1 MTCSLVARYSFSLTT
16 RKFSGTLCMGTRF
29 WYGKFPGNYDDVFC
43 VRACLSWRDPRSKF
57 ESESKLWEIIGND
70 LEKTLNFMSVWALL
84 IWSLRVDIVIFT
96 RKRKEKTYRRD
107 PFQGKDIFHL
117 LRIGCYHGAKSFANY
132 TWLNPPFSTFFC
144 DGDKESSLEGTYTFL
159 VLLSDWIK
167 RYWLRHVFSY
177 R

>member
-1 MTCSLVARYSFSLTT
+1 MHSNRGFLGALHSLQEWYLYLTLNKFIIFATRNLKVRHLDNVVVAGYSFSLTT
-16 RKFSGTLCMGTRF
+16 KKFNGTLCMGTRF

-96 RKRKEKTYRRD
+96 RKRKERTYHRD
-107 PFQGKDIFHL
+107 YFSRWEHI
-117 LRIGCYHGAKSFANY
+117 SFA
-132 TWLNPPFSTFFC
+132 
-144 DGDKESSLEGTYTFL
+144 
-159 VLLSDWIK
+159 
-167 RYWLRHVFSY
+167 
-177 R
+177 